1 MIVVVATDAPCTYR
15 QLTRLA
21 VRAANG
27 LARTGSHTGNTSG
40 DFVIA
45 ISTTRRKQHYSD
57 SLIYAFDQINESG
70 DLINHMFW
78 SVVEATEEAVLN
90 SLFKA
95 DTMIGRDD
103 RMIAGLPIEET
114 VDLMKKY
121 GHGDVHLP

>member
-1 MIVVVATDAPCTYR
+1 MRV
-15 QLTRLA
+15 Q
-21 VRAANG
+21 NG

-45 ISTTRRKQHYSD
+45 FSTPRRKKHFADALTYPTE
-57 SLIYAFDQINESG
+57 QIIEQG

-78 SVVEATEEAVLN
+78 AVVEATEEAVLN

-103 RMIAGLPIEET
+103 RVVPGLPIEET
-114 VDLMKKY
+114 VVLLNKY
-121 GHGDVHLP
+121 GRKEVHLP